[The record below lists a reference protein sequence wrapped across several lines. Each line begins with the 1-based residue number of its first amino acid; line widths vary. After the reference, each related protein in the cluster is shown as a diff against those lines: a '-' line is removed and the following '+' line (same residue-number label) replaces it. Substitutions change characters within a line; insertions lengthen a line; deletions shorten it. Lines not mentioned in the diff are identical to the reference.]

1 METNYLLRHRESER
15 AYHQIVDDF
24 IVRLDLYER
33 AKFELE
39 TREQG
44 DSYHHFIYVG
54 NRGSGKSTLL
64 ERIRYEIDENDQ
76 LSNKYITI
84 DFADETRD
92 IYKLYDLWSKI
103 ILQLAEQGFS
113 IEEPAFSDYE
123 DSMDEY
129 SRESILR
136 INALLEKEE
145 KTLVLFIDNID
156 RLFKNIKSDKSQLRE
171 VLLNY
176 QNLRIFGGSTT
187 MSESFWNY
195 GEAFYEFFTI
205 VQLEDLTKDEI
216 YKLISHWTK
225 KQGNPKL
232 QKAIDQNPGK
242 IEAIRIMT
250 GGNPRMM
257 ISFMRMLL
265 DNTLETGYDYLRMLI
280 DDATMGYQEKL
291 NFLSGQK
298 AKIFSELAYLYESA
312 QVEQLVQPCKM
323 TSKTISSV
331 LNALI
336 KDNYVEKIRTNNKNH
351 LYRVKERFFNIWIIM
366 TQSSPLVRQKA
377 KYLTDFL
384 ELFYSEK
391 DIVSFFQNWKSKI
404 ASKGFSADKAII
416 QAKALYHSRYINLDD
431 QLEIYNTVSAIDNVG
446 LSVSSIFPEALKS
459 VLKVARSLAE
469 KNNVEEAEKLLLN
482 SISNSDKCKYIYA
495 ELGYIFREKNKSK
508 SIEYLLE
515 AKERGDINAINNLGI
530 LYEEEEEIKKA
541 EKYYLEAIEKGDISA
556 LYNLGLLYVDI
567 NQKGKAEKYYLEA
580 IEAGNVSALN
590 NLGVLYSEINEKEKA
605 EQYYLEAI
613 EKGDINSFN
622 NLAVLYKEGGEIEK
636 AEQYY
641 LEAIEKGH
649 VSALSNLGALYA
661 DIYEKEKAEQYY
673 LEAIEKGD
681 INSFNNLAIL
691 YKEEGDIKKSEQYYL
706 EAKERGDVSAINNLG
721 TLYADINEK
730 EKAEQ
735 YYLEAIEK
743 GDVDSLYNLAVL
755 YKGEGAIRKAEQYYL
770 EAIEKG
776 DVKSLY
782 NLAILYKD
790 EGEIKKAEKYYLE
803 AIEKGDVKSLNNLA
817 ILYKEEGAIKK
828 AEHYYLEAI
837 EKGHTGALNNLA
849 DIYYTE
855 NKKLR
860 EALKLLRKYLT
871 KDGKSISGKM
881 LENIISLVVGNSQ
894 EYLDSRDEI
903 LERELELNSDNKGY
917 LETYFIQLLI
927 HNQEEWIISLFEG
940 KKYGQKLKGK
950 HLVLYYTAIQMLNS
964 KDVRLN
970 NRPPELGVPVMDLVD
985 LIVERRK
992 VDYN

>member
-1 METNYLLRHRESER
+1 
-15 AYHQIVDDF
+15 
-24 IVRLDLYER
+24 
-33 AKFELE
+33 
-39 TREQG
+39 
-44 DSYHHFIYVG
+44 VG

-84 DFADETRD
+84 DFA
-92 IYKLYDLWSKI
+92 
-103 ILQLAEQGFS
+103 
-113 IEEPAFSDYE
+113 
-123 DSMDEY
+123 
-129 SRESILR
+129 
-136 INALLEKEE
+136 
-145 KTLVLFIDNID
+145 NID

-622 NLAVLYKEGGEIEK
+622 NLA
-636 AEQYY
+636 
-641 LEAIEKGH
+641 
-649 VSALSNLGALYA
+649 
-661 DIYEKEKAEQYY
+661 
-673 LEAIEKGD
+673 
-681 INSFNNLAIL
+681 IL

-917 LETYFIQLLI
+917 LETAIYRCVIVVLGSKGSPSDTNRLAIFPSSRLP
-927 HNQEEWIISLFEG
+927 IISATPNISAGVSVTALSASSVPIPYAAANPALNGRLRTFSVS
-940 KKYGQKLKGK
+940 
-950 HLVLYYTAIQMLNS
+950 LVRMATFTPAANIFPGFL
-964 KDVRLN
+964 
-970 NRPPELGVPVMDLVD
+970 
-985 LIVERRK
+985 
-992 VDYN
+992 

>member
-1 METNYLLRHRESER
+1 
-15 AYHQIVDDF
+15 
-24 IVRLDLYER
+24 
-33 AKFELE
+33 
-39 TREQG
+39 
-44 DSYHHFIYVG
+44 
-54 NRGSGKSTLL
+54 
-64 ERIRYEIDENDQ
+64 
-76 LSNKYITI
+76 
-84 DFADETRD
+84 
-92 IYKLYDLWSKI
+92 
-103 ILQLAEQGFS
+103 
-113 IEEPAFSDYE
+113 
-123 DSMDEY
+123 
-129 SRESILR
+129 LR
-136 INALLEKEE
+136 INALLEREE

-366 TQSSPLVRQKA
+366 T
-377 KYLTDFL
+377 
-384 ELFYSEK
+384 
-391 DIVSFFQNWKSKI
+391 
-404 ASKGFSADKAII
+404 II

-495 ELGYIFREKNKSK
+495 ELGYIFRKKNKSK

-541 EKYYLEAIEKGDISA
+541 EKYYLEAIEKGDINA

-673 LEAIEKGD
+673 LEAIEKG
-681 INSFNNLAIL
+681 
-691 YKEEGDIKKSEQYYL
+691 
-706 EAKERGDVSAINNLG
+706 
-721 TLYADINEK
+721 
-730 EKAEQ
+730 
-735 YYLEAIEK
+735 
-743 GDVDSLYNLAVL
+743 
-755 YKGEGAIRKAEQYYL
+755 
-770 EAIEKG
+770 
-776 DVKSLY
+776 
-782 NLAILYKD
+782 
-790 EGEIKKAEKYYLE
+790 
-803 AIEKGDVKSLNNLA
+803 
-817 ILYKEEGAIKK
+817 
-828 AEHYYLEAI
+828 
-837 EKGHTGALNNLA
+837 
-849 DIYYTE
+849 
-855 NKKLR
+855 KKLSSTIWKR
-860 EALKLLRKYLT
+860 
-871 KDGKSISGKM
+871 
-881 LENIISLVVGNSQ
+881 
-894 EYLDSRDEI
+894 
-903 LERELELNSDNKGY
+903 
-917 LETYFIQLLI
+917 
-927 HNQEEWIISLFEG
+927 
-940 KKYGQKLKGK
+940 
-950 HLVLYYTAIQMLNS
+950 
-964 KDVRLN
+964 
-970 NRPPELGVPVMDLVD
+970 
-985 LIVERRK
+985 
-992 VDYN
+992 